1 MGSRSGMTGPLA
13 AFAPGFG
20 SELMARGYRPGSTA
34 ALLELTAD
42 VSAWLAEQGL
52 TAGDLTEARIG
63 LLMSELRAA
72 GRSRLSS
79 SRALSPLLEYLRE
92 RGVVPPPRPAVAVT
106 ATEMMI
112 ERYSSYLLVRRGL
125 ARSTVRN
132 YLGVAREFFSWRET
146 SFGGLC
152 LERLDAAAVSEF
164 VLQQAAR
171 SCVGS
176 AKCTVTRLRA
186 VVAG

>member
-1 MGSRSGMTGPLA
+1 MTGPLA
-13 AFAPGFG
+13 AFAPGFA

-42 VSAWLAEQGL
+42 VSAWLAAQGL

-63 LLMSELRAA
+63 LLMSELRAK
-72 GRSRLSS
+72 GRSRLIS

-92 RGVVPPPRPAVAVT
+92 LGVVPPSRPAMAVT

-112 ERYSSYLLVRRGL
+112 ERYSSYLFVRRGL

-132 YLGVAREFFSWRET
+132 YLGVAREFFSWRPMKVKGAGQNI
-146 SFGGLC
+146 SGGVIGRVAGVGGL
-152 LERLDAAAVSEF
+152 RSPPVSSVRRAGAISARFLPEF
-164 VLQQAAR
+164 GQE
-171 SCVGS
+171 
-176 AKCTVTRLRA
+176 
-186 VVAG
+186 